1 MNRTRDAILQFR
13 GIVKEFPGVKALKG
27 IDLDLYEGEVH
38 VLVGA
43 NGAGK
48 STLVKI
54 LAGVYQPD
62 AGEIILDGKP
72 VTMKNPE
79 VALALGVSIVYQ
91 NFNLIS
97 KMDVGQNI
105 FLTREPLKGKVI
117 KRIDWDRIYSETES
131 ILRRLNLNIDGRTKV
146 KELSVADLQMIEIAK
161 ALSVKSRI
169 LVLDEP
175 TSALSTQEI
184 NELFNRI
191 SMLRSEG
198 VAILYISHR
207 LEEIKQIADRVSVF
221 RDGEKVGTGTIKEM
235 DLKKIIKMMIGR
247 EIENIYP
254 WKSRPLGEEILAIE
268 KLTSP
273 GTFREISFT
282 LRRGEILGITGLVG
296 AKRTELAHAIFG
308 ALSIDSGRVLVEGR
322 VVHMRSPGKAI
333 DVGIG
338 LLPEDKEKY
347 GLFSIKS
354 VANNITS
361 AGLKFLKKP
370 LGLDL
375 IQEKQLAEEYVD
387 RLHIQTPSLNT
398 QIKSLSGGNQ
408 QKVMLA
414 KSLFTNSRILIFDEP
429 TKGIDVGAKEEV
441 YNLMAE
447 LANEGKAIIM
457 ISSEVLEILGMS
469 DRILVM
475 KAGRITAEM
484 SREEANQSKILE
496 AAL

>member
-1 MNRTRDAILQFR
+1 
-13 GIVKEFPGVKALKG
+13 
-27 IDLDLYEGEVH
+27 
-38 VLVGA
+38 
-43 NGAGK
+43 
-48 STLVKI
+48 
-54 LAGVYQPD
+54 
-62 AGEIILDGKP
+62 
-72 VTMKNPE
+72 
-79 VALALGVSIVYQ
+79 
-91 NFNLIS
+91 
-97 KMDVGQNI
+97 
-105 FLTREPLKGKVI
+105 
-117 KRIDWDRIYSETES
+117 
-131 ILRRLNLNIDGRTKV
+131 
-146 KELSVADLQMIEIAK
+146 
-161 ALSVKSRI
+161 
-169 LVLDEP
+169 
-175 TSALSTQEI
+175 
-184 NELFNRI
+184 
-191 SMLRSEG
+191 
-198 VAILYISHR
+198 
-207 LEEIKQIADRVSVF
+207 
-221 RDGEKVGTGTIKEM
+221 M

-282 LRRGEILGITGLVG
+282 LRKGEILGITGLVG

-333 DVGIG
+333 DIGIG

-347 GLFSIKS
+347 GLFPIKS

-375 IQEKQLAEEYVD
+375 IKEKQFAEEYVD
-387 RLHIQTPSLNT
+387 KLHIQTPSLNT

-457 ISSEVLEILGMS
+457 ISSEVSEILGMS

-496 AAL
+496 AVL